1 MESTFEA
8 EAGPPPD
15 VPDVMKGRIFSDEEL
30 IDYDAFR
37 DAVRDYIKWDIRDGR
52 DHLTSTLLSEAV

>member
-1 MESTFEA
+1 
-8 EAGPPPD
+8 
-15 VPDVMKGRIFSDEEL
+15 MKGRIFSDEEL